1 LKVKHFGNEV
11 KKSFIQVSES
21 LDLRIEFFQLVQG
34 EFLIVQM
41 IFGDKH
47 EEVSHVFVHDDFG
60 DEESFAVEI
69 QKVDKFFE
77 LIELFYTDLKGL
89 FHMLVL
95 ESKFVNEFLQ
105 IKVIEVVFLWSFSF
119 DLEVNF
125 MVLVAVIFKLDEI
138 AKLQIDGSL

>member
-1 LKVKHFGNEV
+1 M
-11 KKSFIQVSES
+11 SES

-138 AKLQIDGSL
+138 AKLQIDGSLWVDD